1 MLRQPRGPVGGGAG
15 GFLARQGK
23 VGLEKL
29 VVGSWRKGQSCLSR
43 WGKDRV
49 WYRGRIKAREGS
61 GS

>member
-29 VVGSWRKGQSCLSR
+29 VAESWREGHSCLAR
-43 WGKDRV
+43 WGKDGV